1 MAVIPHYVPT
11 RFKRS
16 VFAPGFLEQL
26 KKSRTVVGGP
36 FKGMRYHGK
45 AVCGAAAPKIM
56 GVYEC
61 ELAPFFLKW
70 SAIPFQHIINVG
82 AGEGHY
88 AVGCAILWP
97 QAMVMAFESSEEGRN
112 LLIRNVELNRLQSR
126 VKIMGHCGQEELRTA
141 IGNSQTSLV
150 IVDVE
155 GAEGQLL
162 NPATVP
168 GLANAHVI
176 VEIHDFIDQEIGE
189 ILLSRLKSSHV
200 VVEVRTRARTFW
212 DFHEPRALSR
222 RLWLL
227 PYLKQY
233 ADELRPGPMRWFC
246 CMPITVGQAPSVRNE

>member
-26 KKSRTVVGGP
+26 KKSRTIVGGP

-82 AGEGHY
+82 AGEGYY

-97 QAMVMAFESSEEGRN
+97 EAMVTAFESSEEGRN
-112 LLIRNVELNRLQSR
+112 LLLRNVELNRLQSR
-126 VKIMGHCGQEELRTA
+126 VKIMGHCGQEELEA
-141 IGNSQTSLV
+141 AMLNGQPSLV

-155 GAEGQLL
+155 GAESHLL
-162 NPATVP
+162 DPEKIPSLT
-168 GLANAHVI
+168 NAHVI
-176 VEIHDFIDQEIGE
+176 VEIHDYIDDQVGE
-189 ILLSRLKSSHV
+189 IVASRLKSSHV
-200 VVEVRTRARTFW
+200 IEEVRTQRRTFW
-212 DFHEPRALSR
+212 DFYEPRALWL
-222 RLWLL
+222 RLLLL

-233 ADELRPGPMRWFC
+233 ANEFRPGPMRWFC
-246 CMPITVGQAPSVRNE
+246 CTPSPLALLTSND